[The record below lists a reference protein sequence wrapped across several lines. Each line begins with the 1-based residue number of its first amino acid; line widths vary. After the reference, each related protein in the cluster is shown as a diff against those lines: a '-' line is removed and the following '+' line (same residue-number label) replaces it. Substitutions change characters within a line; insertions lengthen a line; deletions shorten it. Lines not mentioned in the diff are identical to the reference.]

1 VPARRRT
8 ARRGGPGRL
17 RAPLAARR
25 RARPAY
31 GPAQRLRI
39 PAVDQ
44 AATVDAP
51 PHPARARRA
60 GSGPQAGTTPD
71 PRLTGARASTGRP
84 PGSPPGDAWPAARF
98 PAPSARPEAPRTVPG
113 AGCPARRAPRPVPG
127 TVCPARS
134 APRTVPGAVCPARSA
149 PHGPRRRLPGPKR
162 PARSPPPSLL
172 LARGESALRS
182 RGPTYKDG
190 PDSLSA
196 FFPQAD
202 LDPTVATTLAPCRSH
217 RPAPNRPPEEHCHVQ
232 ALRDPQ
238 GGRPGDDP
246 GAGVAR
252 YRHPGGSDR
261 LVPRP
266 LPADGGDGGRGRGEQ
281 APGRAHPRGREP
293 GLPRLRVPGLRGH

>member
-1 VPARRRT
+1 SPA
-8 ARRGGPGRL
+8 
-17 RAPLAARR
+17 
-25 RARPAY
+25 
-31 GPAQRLRI
+31 
-39 PAVDQ
+39 
-44 AATVDAP
+44 
-51 PHPARARRA
+51 
-60 GSGPQAGTTPD
+60 
-71 PRLTGARASTGRP
+71 
-84 PGSPPGDAWPAARF
+84 
-98 PAPSARPEAPRTVPG
+98 
-113 AGCPARRAPRPVPG
+113 
-127 TVCPARS
+127 
-134 APRTVPGAVCPARSA
+134 
-149 PHGPRRRLPGPKR
+149 
-162 PARSPPPSLL
+162 PSLL
-172 LARGESALRS
+172 LARGESALRR

-266 LPADGGDGGRGRGEQ
+266 GQ
-281 APGRAHPRGREP
+281 
-293 GLPRLRVPGLRGH
+293 VPWSGVAVS